1 MKGRLALVV
10 CGALLIA
17 ASPVWADR
25 ASDVKSGGDFGGG
38 ETSGKVMD
46 SSSFGNLGST
56 SGMDSHHFSLGGVES
71 DGIGAVTRGNW
82 VPADRHFVE
91 GLQDPT
97 LVAEPGTL
105 SLILLGLVGV
115 GLLARRR
122 DELPTSV

>member
-1 MKGRLALVV
+1 MKSRLALVI
-10 CGALLIA
+10 CGAVLMA
-17 ASPVWADR
+17 AAPVWADR
-25 ASDVKSGGDFGGG
+25 AVISDTGAFGGG
-38 ETSGKVMD
+38 ETTGKVMD
-46 SSSFGNLGST
+46 SSSFGNVGSM

-71 DGIGAVTRGNW
+71 DGIGAVPRGNW

-91 GLQDPT
+91 GVQDPT